1 MSRLHGSCKKNQQ
14 CTIQRYQ
21 QCQILRS
28 MRELQV
34 VQLKGEI
41 VQTLQNSTQSLG
53 KHWKIL
59 KYQEYVTLI
68 VPHWRAY
75 DKGKIWYPNRTWTYD
90 LPHQYW
96 EWILT
101 TVKTIYLQRWIGCT
115 NYATSST
122 LTNNQGHSTWFTL
135 LWYLPFSFQC
145 CFVMVF
151 RQNCPISRPTS
162 KGKGKRT
169 SRKT

>member
-1 MSRLHGSCKKNQQ
+1 
-14 CTIQRYQ
+14 
-21 QCQILRS
+21 

-96 EWILT
+96 EWTLT
-101 TVKTIYLQRWIGCT
+101 TVKTIHLHRWIGCT
-115 NYATSST
+115 NYATSTQQSRT
-122 LTNNQGHSTWFTL
+122 LNLVHTTLVPAFLLSMLFCNGFSAELSNFETNIERERQKDVEENLATL
-135 LWYLPFSFQC
+135 
-145 CFVMVF
+145 
-151 RQNCPISRPTS
+151 
-162 KGKGKRT
+162 
-169 SRKT
+169 